1 METIEFDEI
10 ADQPCP
16 DGWEFS
22 RPNFYAGSW
31 SHIWHPVD
39 YMAAGERCVILMI
52 EDRRY
57 YASPVGADESIG
69 PYDTLAE
76 ACAVA
81 DFLLR

>member
-1 METIEFDEI
+1 MGTIEFDEI

-22 RPNFYAGSW
+22 RTNFYAGSW
-31 SHIWHPVD
+31 SHIWHPVGGL
-39 YMAAGERCVILMI
+39 AARERCVILMN
-52 EDRRY
+52 EDSKY
-57 YASPVGADESIG
+57 YASPIRADEVIG